1 MLRAIT
7 AHLGSRQVSRV
18 IYGAIIGLALIVA
31 LEEHPPSSGVVVATL
46 LGTALAVG
54 LAEFYSDI
62 IGTETRTRR
71 HVRRAELRDM
81 MYDVLA
87 VAYGIAL
94 PAVFFVL
101 AAADAIEEERVSV
114 DVAGARRWAYRSLS
128 HPAQVPC
135 ALTYAVRS
143 VPPTSLSTSD
153 LVGSL
158 RVSHSDSSAASA
170 TAPSDNRSASSWAS
184 L

>member
-1 MLRAIT
+1 VLRAIK

-18 IYGAIIGLALIVA
+18 IYGAIVGLALIVA

-71 HVRRAELRDM
+71 HVRRAELPDM
-81 MYDVLA
+81 IYDVAA
-87 VAYGIAL
+87 VAYGVAF

-101 AAADAIEEERVSV
+101 AAADAIEEDSAFTIAKWSGLGLIAVYGFCASRLAGDSV
-114 DVAGARRWAYRSLS
+114 
-128 HPAQVPC
+128 
-135 ALTYAVRS
+135 
-143 VPPTSLSTSD
+143 
-153 LVGSL
+153 
-158 RVSHSDSSAASA
+158 
-170 TAPSDNRSASSWAS
+170 SASTLRA
-184 L
+184 LAAGLIGAVLIGLKALVH